1 MAEGRRAHLVLGG
14 ARSGKSAFAEAQALA
29 AGDVGRWVYVATA
42 RAQDSEMQ
50 DRIDRHRAR
59 RDPRWETVEAPLDLA
74 AALARHDAPGTCVL
88 VDCLTLWLTN
98 ALTEDCWPAEREAL
112 LAAVAASRARL
123 LLVSNE
129 VGSGVVPMG
138 ALSRTFVD
146 EAGRLHQ
153 RLAATCARVTLVVAG
168 LPTTLKDD
176 CP

>member
-29 AGDVGRWVYVATA
+29 AGDIGRWIYVATA

-50 DRIDRHRAR
+50 ARIRHHRAQ

-74 AALARHDAPGTCVL
+74 ATLARHDDPDSCVL

-98 ALTEDCWPAEREAL
+98 ALTEDCWPAERDAL
-112 LAAVAASRARL
+112 LAAVKTSRARL

-138 ALSRTFVD
+138 ALSRDFVD
-146 EAGRLHQ
+146 AAGRLHQ

-168 LPTTLKDD
+168 LPTTLKDEST
-176 CP
+176 